1 LNIAKISSE
10 TLNQQKEGFGISK
23 MNKTLHY
30 SHSNGHK
37 IYGKEITHIWIDE
50 MPEIKKEL
58 IWVEA
63 SRRFSLAARTR
74 VMPRGLE
81 VGVNE
86 TDMDPIQQWCEDHNC
101 GRRVSFDTFQFK
113 NKKQITMFL
122 LKWG

>member
-1 LNIAKISSE
+1 
-10 TLNQQKEGFGISK
+10 

-37 IYGKEITHIWIDE
+37 IYGKEISYIIVDE
-50 MPEIKKEL
+50 MTEIKKE
-58 IWVEA
+58 IFWVES

-81 VGVNE
+81 VGINE
-86 TDMDPIQQWCEDHNC
+86 YDMDPIQKWCEDHNC